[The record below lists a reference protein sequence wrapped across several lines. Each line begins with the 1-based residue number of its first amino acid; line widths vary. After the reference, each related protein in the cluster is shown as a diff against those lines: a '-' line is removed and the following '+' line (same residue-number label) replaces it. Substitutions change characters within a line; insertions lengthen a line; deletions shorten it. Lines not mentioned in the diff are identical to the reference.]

1 MSMVTPVDALDPRSR
16 LLSLSLG
23 GVIISAAVHDGL
35 SESVHRYFVG
45 ALLAIALAAVAVWKI
60 KTNLSPPG
68 EIHARY

>member
-1 MSMVTPVDALDPRSR
+1 
-16 LLSLSLG
+16 
-23 GVIISAAVHDGL
+23 
-35 SESVHRYFVG
+35 VHRYFVG